1 MSTTIKL
8 ITVGELLGKSF
19 HIPSYQRGYKWTQKQ
34 VEDLLN
40 DIEEF
45 IKNKNS
51 GDSFYCLQP
60 LAVVKKSSKLP
71 SSIEIGEKETEN
83 DVIKKV
89 KNAFSENVVWD
100 VIDGQQRLT
109 TIYLILCYLKG
120 KDEKLYSISY
130 ETREKSFDYL
140 QSYKN
145 TNTEAKLSP
154 DANVD
159 FYHINQVY
167 RKIVDWFADNKG
179 VDTEIFKTT
188 LLDKTQFIWYETADD
203 AIEVFTR
210 MNIGKIGLTNS
221 ELIKALIVSK
231 LNDKTKAVQIIKDW
245 DSIEKQ
251 LQNDEFWYFIHS
263 ADYNKPTRIDY
274 LFDTLCD
281 FHIETMVTPMPKDV
295 NKNEKKEWKKKN
307 ADEEKRKNLHI
318 EKIGTDKYRTFRHY
332 DLRLK
337 DSNCDAEEIWKEVI
351 SLYEVLIEWYN
362 NLEYYHYIGYILCHK
377 NKKMSDLYKEWENNN
392 KVDFFEK
399 FLKPKI
405 QEILTSCCKQKVN
418 GKDIELKKILDQQY
432 ELDKCPSKTVAKPIL
447 LLHNIQTVINQNKQG
462 ENQDEFKHPVFF
474 RFPFHLYKNQKWD
487 VEHIDSNSTN
497 DLKDNF
503 SKLLWLLQYR
513 RDQLKDD
520 EYKKMYEAIIIHLKE
535 EDKDHIDE
543 EAIKTKITNFS
554 FKVQSKDKNGK
565 EVTFDDI
572 ASKIG
577 DNIRGELDDEKKNQ
591 IGNFTLLDASTNR
604 GYGNSIFPAKRKVIM
619 AKDRCME
626 YQLKLEN
633 KDGNWEF
640 KDEPIL
646 SKIDTF
652 IPPVTRNVF
661 MKYYTPT
668 TENFSTWNE
677 DDFDGYRNDVKTVLS
692 KFLEETN
699 NNK

>member
-109 TIYLILCYLKG
+109 TIYLILCYLEG
-120 KDEKLYSISY
+120 IDNLYTISY
-130 ETREKSFDYL
+130 ETRGDSAKYL
-140 QSYKN
+140 GFYKN
-145 TNTEAKLSP
+145 YESQTQKIEENAN
-154 DANVD
+154 ANVD

-167 RKIVDWFADNKG
+167 EKIRDWFGNK
-179 VDTEIFKTT
+179 DKEYKETFKTA
-188 LLDKTQFIWYETADD
+188 LLGQTQFIWYETADD

-210 MNIGKIGLTNS
+210 MNIGKISLTNS

-231 LNDKTKAVQIIKDW
+231 LNDKAKAVQIIKDW

-251 LQNDEFWYFIHS
+251 LQNDEFWHFIHS
-263 ADYNKPTRIDY
+263 ANYNKPTRIDY

-281 FHIETMVTPMPKDV
+281 YYIDTMVTQIPNGVKG
-295 NKNEKKEWKKKN
+295 KAKKEQQNQIKE
-307 ADEEKRKNLHI
+307 EEKRKNNHI
-318 EKIGTDKYRTFRHY
+318 ENIGTDQYRTFRHY

-337 DSNCDAEEIWKEVI
+337 ESNYDAEEIWKEVI

-377 NKKMSDLYKEWENNN
+377 NKKMSDLYKKWKDNGN
-392 KVDFFEK
+392 KKGFEK
-399 FLKPKI
+399 YLTYEI
-405 QEILTSCCKQKVN
+405 QEILKSCCKQEIAF
-418 GKDIELKKILDQQY
+418 KDILEQQY
-432 ELDKCPSKTVAKPIL
+432 ELDNCPKKTEAKPIL

-474 RFPFHLYKNQKWD
+474 RFPFHLYKNQNWD

-513 RDQLKDD
+513 DIFKNKDVKYNQIHKGII
-520 EYKKMYEAIIIHLKE
+520 EYLINYAD
-535 EDKDHIDE
+535 DKGNIDE
-543 EAIKTKITNFS
+543 EAIKRNIKKFS
-554 FKVQSKDKNGK
+554 FKVESEGN
-565 EVTFDDI
+565 EVSFDDI
-572 ASKIG
+572 ASEIG
-577 DNIRGELDDEKKNQ
+577 EIDEKLDDETKNQ

-626 YQLKLEN
+626 YQLKLEKN
-633 KDGNWEF
+633 NEGSWEF
-640 KDEPIL
+640 KDELIPV
-646 SKIDTF
+646 KIDTF

-668 TENFSTWNE
+668 TENFSTWDE
-677 DDFDGYRNDVKTVLS
+677 DDFDGYRNDIETILS

-699 NNK
+699 DNK

>member
-109 TIYLILCYLKG
+109 TIYLILCYLG
-120 KDEKLYSISY
+120 GINEKLYSISY

-145 TNTEAKLSP
+145 PNTEAKRTS
-154 DANVD
+154 DDNVD
-159 FYHINQVY
+159 FYHINQIY
-167 RKIVDWFADNKG
+167 TKIKKWFDDKE
-179 VDTEIFKTT
+179 DFKETFKKT
-188 LLDKTQFIWYETADD
+188 LLDQTQFIWYETADD

-231 LNDKTKAVQIIKDW
+231 LNDKTKAAQIIKDW

-263 ADYNKPTRIDY
+263 SDYNKPTRIDY

-281 FHIETMVTPMPKDV
+281 YYIDDKRFK
-295 NKNEKKEWKKKN
+295 NKKYSKTKYTDKEY
-307 ADEEKRKNLHI
+307 I
-318 EKIGTDKYRTFRHY
+318 EKIGTDQYRTFRHY
-332 DLRLK
+332 DLRFK
-337 DSNCDAEEIWKEVI
+337 ESPHNDPVEEIWKEVI

-377 NKKMSDLYKEWENNN
+377 NKKMSDLYKEWEDNN

-405 QEILTSCCKQKVN
+405 QEILKDCCKQNVAKN
-418 GKDIELKKILDQQY
+418 KKITFKDILKQQY

-474 RFPFHLYKNQKWD
+474 RFPFHLYKNQNWD

-503 SKLLWLLQYR
+503 SKLLWLLQYQ
-513 RDQLKDD
+513 DIFKNKDVK
-520 EYKKMYEAIIIHLKE
+520 YNQMHKGIIDYLINYAD
-535 EDKDHIDE
+535 DKGNIDE
-543 EAIKTKITNFS
+543 EAIKRNIKNFS
-554 FKVQSKDKNGK
+554 FKVESEGN

-572 ASKIG
+572 ASEIG
-577 DNIRGELDDEKKNQ
+577 EIDEKLDDEKKNQ

-677 DDFDGYRNDVKTVLS
+677 DDFDGYRNDMKTVLS